1 MKKNSKRGFTL
12 VEMLVVIVIIGIL
25 MVIGLGL
32 NWSSLDQI
40 KAKSAREELTAF
52 FDAIFLQ
59 INISNYQNQK
69 VYTGIELTLSGGDSK
84 FSYSYLGESSEI
96 QNQSGDL
103 FGNFIITGLTGDS
116 SSLDLVK
123 VRYRPFSPTC
133 EINEGNVSSLSFSI
147 RQSGKQDVCFKLES
161 QYCKLQQVTCN

>member
-1 MKKNSKRGFTL
+1 MKKILACASLFFAVATASAQGTL
-12 VEMLVVIVIIGIL
+12 GK
-25 MVIGLGL
+25 
-32 NWSSLDQI
+32 N
-40 KAKSAREELTAF
+40 KA
-52 FDAIFLQ
+52 Q
-59 INISNYQNQK
+59 INAGVGISNWGVPVFVGVDYG
-69 VYTGIELTLSGGDSK
+69 VARDFTIGAELSYRSK
-84 FSYSYLGESSEI
+84 KESYSYLGESSEI

-147 RQSGKQDVCFKLES
+147 RQRGKQDVCFKLES